1 VKARNE
7 QPRPDGLV
15 EKRYPMSLL
24 NPSKAEEVI
33 SDLKTLAHLLELDVI
48 ETTKFPT
55 VMMRVSIGGKAIAIT
70 KQGSDFLA
78 TDILP
83 DIPMTFI
90 GGGMFH
96 YRVEV

>member
-1 VKARNE
+1 M
-7 QPRPDGLV
+7 GWL
-15 EKRYPMSLL
+15 KRRYSMPLL

-33 SDLKTLAHLLELDVI
+33 NDLRTLANLLELDVI

-55 VMMRVSIGGKAIAIT
+55 VMMRVSSGGKAIAIT
-70 KQGSDFLA
+70 MQGSDFLA

>member
-1 VKARNE
+1 
-7 QPRPDGLV
+7 
-15 EKRYPMSLL
+15 MSLL
-24 NPSKAEEVI
+24 SPAKAEEVL
-33 SDLKTLAHLLELDVI
+33 SDLKTLASLLELDVI

-55 VMMRVSIGGKAIAIT
+55 VMMRVSRGDKSIAIT

>member
-1 VKARNE
+1 M
-7 QPRPDGLV
+7 PLLTPD
-15 EKRYPMSLL
+15 
-24 NPSKAEEVI
+24 KAEEVL
-33 SDLKTLAHLLELDVI
+33 SDLKTLASLLELDVI

-55 VMMRVSIGGKAIAIT
+55 VMMRVSRGGRAIAIT
-70 KQGSDFLA
+70 MQGSDFLA